1 MQNSDI
7 YFGGAWLSDAREV
20 IEKVLLT
27 KMGVLE
33 AYSTVVF
40 LIIGLVLAGGSRGE
54 LID

>member
-1 MQNSDI
+1 VQNSDI
-7 YFGGAWLSDAREV
+7 YFGGAWLSDARKV

-33 AYSTVVF
+33 ADSTVVF
-40 LIIGLVLAGGSRGE
+40 LLVRFVLAGGSRGE